1 MVVSRR
7 LDAPAD
13 ALAVARALAGR
24 EALAFLLADGGHTA
38 YVACDPSEV
47 SRELDPERALSRG
60 ACEFGEIPRWIGLL
74 PYEARRTLERS
85 GRPDAR
91 LEPELLTPLWRRYEA
106 VVKITNQ
113 VEVIGDDARVVAE
126 LAARVLFGLHAA
138 RAATPLSVRL
148 RERPE
153 PGSLHAERIRRALE
167 FVRAGEIYQVNLAR
181 RFELAVLGPA
191 FELLVALGSRGLPPH
206 ALSVDWPELGVAMA
220 SPELF
225 LRLEPSGRATTR
237 PIKGT
242 RPRSPDPALDREL
255 ARVLDADPKE
265 RAELA
270 MIIDVE
276 RNDLGRL
283 ALPGSVRLAEPPGIE
298 THAEVHHRAATVTA
312 ELRPDVSREEL
323 LSAMLPS
330 GSVTG
335 APKIRAME
343 LIAELEPARRGL
355 YTGAA
360 GFVRRDGGLELGM
373 AIRTVQMRGGR
384 GAYYA
389 GGGIVADSD
398 PEREVKETLWKAAR
412 LIELTGGEASWWP

>member
-7 LDAPAD
+7 LAVPAD
-13 ALAVARALAGR
+13 AFAVARALADR
-24 EALAFLLADGGHTA
+24 DSLALVAADGGRTM
-38 YVACDPSEV
+38 YVACDPTHV
-47 SRELDPERALSRG
+47 SRSIDPEPELEQSHA
-60 ACEFGEIPRWIGLL
+60 EFGEIPRWIGLL

-85 GRPDAR
+85 RLPDRRPA
-91 LEPELLTPLWRRYEA
+91 PELVTPLWRRYA
-106 VVKITNQ
+106 SVVKIASYID
-113 VEVIGDDARVVAE
+113 VIGDDANVVAE
-126 LAARVLFGLHAA
+126 LEEHLIDGL
-138 RAATPLSVRL
+138 RRGRTPSPSCVRL
-148 RERPE
+148 REAPE
-153 PGSLHAERIRRALE
+153 PGRAHAERIRRALE
-167 FVRAGEIYQVNLAR
+167 LVRAGEIYQVNLAR
-181 RFELAVLGPA
+181 RFELTVAGSAL
-191 FELLVALGSRGLPPH
+191 ELLTALGARGLPPH
-206 ALSVDWPELGVAMA
+206 ALSVDWPEIGVAMA

-225 LRLEPSGRATTR
+225 LRLEPGGHVATR

-242 RPRSPDPALDREL
+242 RPRSPDAALDLEL
-255 ARVLDADPKE
+255 ARALDADPKE

-298 THAEVHHRAATVTA
+298 THAEVHHRAATITA
-312 ELRPDVSREEL
+312 ELRPTVTREDL
-323 LSAMLPS
+323 LLAMLPS

-335 APKIRAME
+335 APKVRAME
-343 LIAELEPARRGL
+343 VIAELEPCRRGL

-373 AIRTVQMRGGR
+373 AIRTVVAQDGR

-398 PEREVKETLWKAAR
+398 PEREVEETLWKAAR
-412 LIELTGGEASWWP
+412 LIELTGGEASWL